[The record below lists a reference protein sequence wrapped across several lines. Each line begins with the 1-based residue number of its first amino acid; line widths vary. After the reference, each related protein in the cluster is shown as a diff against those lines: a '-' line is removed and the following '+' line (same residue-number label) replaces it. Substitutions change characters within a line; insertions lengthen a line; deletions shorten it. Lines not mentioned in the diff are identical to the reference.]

1 MEDEMTLYVTPA
13 RRAHRRHML
22 DEIMR
27 DWDENYTSELTFP
40 IDVVADNDAFTIKA
54 LLPGIKPDDLDIQIV
69 NEIVTISG
77 ELSADR
83 EEGAN
88 YLLAEIP
95 GGKFHRVITLPV
107 PLNAAGVEASL
118 ENGVMTL
125 VIPKAEEAKP
135 RTIKV
140 KAL

>member
-1 MEDEMTLYVTPA
+1 MTLYVTPTY
-13 RRAHRRHML
+13 RAHRRHML
-22 DEIMR
+22 EDIVR
-27 DWDENYTSELTFP
+27 NWDENYTSELTFP

-54 LLPGIKPDDLDIQIV
+54 LLPGIDADGLDIQIV

-77 ELSADR
+77 ELKNARD
-83 EEGAN
+83 EEAS

-95 GGKFHRVITLPV
+95 SGKFHRVITLPV
-107 PLNAAGVEASL
+107 PLNATEVEASL
-118 ENGVMTL
+118 ENGILTL
-125 VIPKAEEAKP
+125 VVPKAEEAKP

>member
-1 MEDEMTLYVTPA
+1 MTLYVTPA

-27 DWDENYTSELTFP
+27 DWDENYTTELTFP
-40 IDVVADNDAFTIKA
+40 LDVVADNDAFTIKA
-54 LLPGIKPDDLDIQIV
+54 LLPGVSADDLDIQIV
-69 NEIVTISG
+69 NEIVTLAG
-77 ELSADR
+77 EIKTER
-83 EEGAN
+83 EESAN

-107 PLNAAGVEASL
+107 PLNAANVEASL
-118 ENGVMTL
+118 ENGVLTL

-140 KAL
+140 NAK

>member
-1 MEDEMTLYVTPA
+1 MTLYVTPA

-40 IDVVADNDAFTIKA
+40 IDVLADNDAFTIKA
-54 LLPGIKPDDLDIQIV
+54 LLPGVSADDLDIQIV
-69 NEIVTISG
+69 NEILTLSG
-77 ELSADR
+77 ELKTER

-107 PLNAAGVEASL
+107 PLNAANVEATL
-118 ENGVMTL
+118 ENGVLTL

-140 KAL
+140 KAK

>member
-1 MEDEMTLYVTPA
+1 
-13 RRAHRRHML
+13 ML

-95 GGKFHRVITLPV
+95 SGKFHRVITLPV
-107 PLNAAGVEASL
+107 PLNAGDVEASL

-140 KAL
+140 KAM